1 MAGLNKRETREK
13 LTSLGFRPN
22 RRLGQNF
29 LCSGSVLER
38 IVEATA
44 PCPGET
50 VLEIGPGLGFLTEAL
65 AARGAR
71 VTAVEID
78 AGFFRY
84 LSGLFP
90 DGSVSLHHAD
100 FLKIIL
106 EDDFNKSVSNLPYYC
121 ASEILFRLGERY
133 RMGEVYI
140 MLQKEMAERICAVPG
155 TENYGAMTVTL
166 NLYFEPERLFDI
178 DRSCFFPE
186 PEVKST
192 FLKLTRRDP
201 GPDERTLELFHALVK
216 SAFWGRRKT
225 LASALVRSPHLR
237 LEKDLALEACRA
249 AGIDASLRGENLTLE
264 DFLRLA
270 GIIKEYGIVNED
282 R

>member
-1 MAGLNKRETREK
+1 MNC
-13 LTSLGFRPN
+13 SPPLGFRPN

-38 IVEATA
+38 IVEAA
-44 PCPGET
+44 DPRPGES
-50 VLEIGPGLGFLTEAL
+50 VLEIGPGLGFLTEAM

-78 AGFFRY
+78 AGFFRH
-84 LSGLFP
+84 LTGMFP

-100 FLKIIL
+100 FLKITL
-106 EDDFNKSVSNLPYYC
+106 EDDFRKSVSNLPYYC
-121 ASEILFRLGERY
+121 ASEMLFRLGEQY
-133 RMGEVYI
+133 RMAEVFV
-140 MLQKEMAERICAVPG
+140 MLQKEMAERICALPG

-166 NLYFEPERLFDI
+166 NLYFAPLRLFDI
-178 DRSCFFPE
+178 DRSCFYPV

-201 GPDERTLELFHALVK
+201 GPDARTVELFHALVK
-216 SAFWGRRKT
+216 SAFWGRRKP

-237 LEKDLALEACRA
+237 MGKAAALEACRT
-249 AGIDASLRGENLTLE
+249 AGIDSTLRGENLALD

-270 GIIKEYGIVNED
+270 AIIREYGMLNED